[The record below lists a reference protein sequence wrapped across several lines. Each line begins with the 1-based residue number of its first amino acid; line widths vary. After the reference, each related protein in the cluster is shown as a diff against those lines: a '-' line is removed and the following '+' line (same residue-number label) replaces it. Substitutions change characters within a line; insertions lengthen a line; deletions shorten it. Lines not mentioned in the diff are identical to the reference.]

1 MKGSFWCIWQY
12 QKILLMAL
20 SFHPH
25 RNCRLH
31 RSEIEK
37 KEQRGGVGESE
48 ADTQLLLFCCSVSA
62 DSRLLH
68 VSQEVP
74 YNFCPYSKR
83 FCRQKTWHNRY
94 VLFLKSAIYLT
105 IKVSSR
111 FLKFIFVYF
120 HSVVLLVQERLA
132 SRELH
137 HCGFVLTENLK
148 SNGQRIVYNKRLV
161 KSLIRKWI

>member
-1 MKGSFWCIWQY
+1 
-12 QKILLMAL
+12 MAL
-20 SFHPH
+20 SFHLH

-137 HCGFVLTENLK
+137 HYGFVLTENLK
-148 SNGQRIVYNKRLV
+148 SNGQHIVYNKRLV
-161 KSLIRKWI
+161 KSLIRK